1 MGVKTELVEKRNE
14 LDDLRKKMAKINTE
28 SKDGNDFDFSKATD
42 LTGDKTER
50 LDQYRKNIA
59 RMDDLGKEV
68 QALADAV
75 RGTKESYEEQEIKSM
90 IHPQGQQE
98 SKSLGQ
104 RFFDSPSW
112 KAYKK
117 GDIKFDQINVEF
129 PEINLKT
136 LMTTSAGWAP
146 PTIRTGE
153 VVMYPT
159 EATRFFDFLPK
170 ANTGAAAVTYME
182 ETTRD
187 QDMAAET
194 EGSGVYNEST
204 YVLTERSVTVQN
216 IASHVTVTDQQI
228 EDVPQMQD
236 LIDTELRMG
245 LREQL
250 DEYAITG
257 SGIAPIPLGILYKSG
272 IGTQVAD
279 GDQLPDAVYKAMVK
293 VQAVGKADPNF
304 VLVNPYDWQ
313 TVRLQRTDD
322 GVYIW
327 GNPSTIGPETLWGL
341 PVIKSTRITK
351 GTSVTGDAARFGK
364 YFERRGVLVEMTD
377 SHDTNFIYGIK
388 CIRATVRGCFRWS
401 RAAAF
406 CKVTGIA

>member
-216 IASHVTVTDQQI
+216 IASYVTVTDQQI

>member
-1 MGVKTELVEKRNE
+1 MGVKAELVEKRNE
-14 LDDLRKKMAKINTE
+14 LNDLRKKMAKINTE
-28 SKDGNDFDFSKATD
+28 AKDGNDFDFSKATD
-42 LTGDKTER
+42 LTGDKAER
-50 LDQYRKNIA
+50 LDQYRKNLA

-68 QALADAV
+68 QALADAE

-98 SKSLGQ
+98 AKSLGQ
-104 RFFDSPSW
+104 RFVDSESF
-112 KAYKK
+112 KAFKK
-117 GDIKFDQINVEF
+117 GQIKFGQVSADF
-129 PEINLKT
+129 PDIGLKT
-136 LMTTSAGWAP
+136 ITTSAGWAP

-159 EATRFFDFLPK
+159 EATRFFDFLPE
-170 ANTGAAAVTYME
+170 ATTGAAAVTYME
-182 ETTRD
+182 ETTRT
-187 QDMAAET
+187 QDAAAET
-194 EGSGVYNEST
+194 EATGAYNESA
-204 YVLTERSVTVQN
+204 YALTERSVTVQN
-216 IASHVTVTDQQI
+216 IAHFVTVTDQQV

-236 LIDTELRMG
+236 LIDTELRLG
-245 LREQL
+245 LREVL
-250 DEYAITG
+250 DTYAITG

-341 PVIKSTRITK
+341 PVIRSTRITK
-351 GTSVTGDAARFGK
+351 GNAVTGDAARFGK

-406 CKVTGIA
+406 CQVTGIA